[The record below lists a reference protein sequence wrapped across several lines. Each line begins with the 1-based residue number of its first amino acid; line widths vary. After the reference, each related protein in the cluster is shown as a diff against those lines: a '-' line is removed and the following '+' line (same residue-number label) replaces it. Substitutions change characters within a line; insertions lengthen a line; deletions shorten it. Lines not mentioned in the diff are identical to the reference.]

1 MCTAGIFTEVTH
13 DTHLLLMFPW
23 GGLLFTKQYF
33 PIYPYSFRNKPDEK
47 QGLGSAPIISC
58 CLCITVWLLTCLFC
72 LEWVFKSLLLM
83 LASLLPLLEP
93 GKLLA
98 FHLESE
104 GGLQPLTSLTVLEK
118 KREAWGQWRR
128 RVRSRKKA
136 RQDEA
141 IIDSNILTTYL
152 QNANSC
158 ANQTRIL

>member
-1 MCTAGIFTEVTH
+1 MCAAGIFTEVTH
-13 DTHLLLMFPW
+13 DTHLLLLFPW

-33 PIYPYSFRNKPDEK
+33 PIYPYSFRNKPDQK

-58 CLCITVWLLTCLFC
+58 CLCITVWLLTCLSC

-104 GGLQPLTSLTVLEK
+104 GGITASHLPYCAGEEGSLGTVEK
-118 KREAWGQWRR
+118 ESKIKGEG
-128 RVRSRKKA
+128 
-136 RQDEA
+136 
-141 IIDSNILTTYL
+141 
-152 QNANSC
+152 
-158 ANQTRIL
+158 